1 MYNNPLGKIAFN
13 QTSAKYL
20 LNEFLNE
27 ITLYVVGV
35 NHNIVFYDKRELIV
49 STKTR

>member
-1 MYNNPLGKIAFN
+1 MYNNPLGKIALN
-13 QTSAKYL
+13 QTSAK
-20 LNEFLNE
+20 FLNE